1 MMFRSQAP
9 VSIGALAMRAR
20 QRIRAHFFAQHAV
33 TAEEAV
39 SFVPQDRI
47 ERTQFERMRGAGLV
61 HEAEAG
67 RYWFDLPAFRKQLD
81 RTRAIMVPVVI
92 VLCLAIAGVGMLFY

>member
-1 MMFRSQAP
+1 
-9 VSIGALAMRAR
+9 
-20 QRIRAHFFAQHAV
+20 
-33 TAEEAV
+33 
-39 SFVPQDRI
+39 
-47 ERTQFERMRGAGLV
+47 MRGAGLV